1 MRVERPRY
9 VKVYKSSEDGS
20 LWYHQLNAQ
29 EAHPFNPDETV
40 FYLEKDVDALM
51 AGIDIVIE
59 NKVKFLEESAE
70 KWKKE
75 FAEKADEKLREKEEF
90 LVEMLQIAT
99 KKFVEQELCGE
110 LTDANKEA
118 INFLISESL
127 AHVEDKLKK
136 KEDKKEEELPPWAAN
151 ETIDPVE
158 LAKIELQCAV
168 KSEDALGIS
177 VLFESEPLRHDLG
190 YGRRNAV

>member
-1 MRVERPRY
+1 MWVERPRY
-9 VKVYKSSEDGS
+9 VKVYKSREDGS

-59 NKVKFLEESAE
+59 DNVKSLEESTYA
-70 KWKKE
+70 WKKE
-75 FAEKADEKLREKEEF
+75 FAEKADEELRQKEEF

-99 KKFVEQELCGE
+99 KKFVEQELCSE

-118 INFLISESL
+118 IKFLISESI
-127 AHVEDKLKK
+127 AQVEDKLKK
-136 KEDKKEEELPPWAAN
+136 RGEDEN
-151 ETIDPVE
+151 T
-158 LAKIELQCAV
+158 
-168 KSEDALGIS
+168 
-177 VLFESEPLRHDLG
+177 
-190 YGRRNAV
+190 

>member
-1 MRVERPRY
+1 MWVERPRN
-9 VKVYKSSEDGS
+9 VKVYKSREDGS

-59 NKVKFLEESAE
+59 DNVKSLEESTYA
-70 KWKKE
+70 WKKE
-75 FAEKADEKLREKEEF
+75 FAEKADEELRQKEEF

-99 KKFVEQELCGE
+99 KKFVEQELCSE

-118 INFLISESL
+118 IKFLISESI
-127 AHVEDKLKK
+127 AQVEDKLKK
-136 KEDKKEEELPPWAAN
+136 RGEDEN
-151 ETIDPVE
+151 T
-158 LAKIELQCAV
+158 
-168 KSEDALGIS
+168 
-177 VLFESEPLRHDLG
+177 
-190 YGRRNAV
+190 